1 MNWHDYFRY
10 EDGNLYW
17 KIKTNRN
24 VVIGSMAGSIRK
36 DGYIRLRLNKKY
48 YYCHRVV
55 WEMHNGQIPE
65 GLMID
70 HIDGDRSNN
79 NLENIRLVSALE
91 NQKNMKKPS
100 SNTSG
105 VIGVSW
111 REDRGKWRVTISIL
125 NLVFMKITGGR
136 FWKYQIK
143 LRLKFSGT
151 QRKFTRTN
159 VVG

>member
-1 MNWHDYFRY
+1 MNWHDYFTY

-24 VVIGSMAGSIRK
+24 VIIGSIAGSIRK
-36 DGYIRLRLNKKY
+36 DGYIRLSLNKKY

-79 NLENIRLVSALE
+79 NLENLRLVSALE

-111 REDRGKWRVTISIL
+111 REERGKWRVTIRKDNKVLRFGHFESKREAMDVANKKYIEL
-125 NLVFMKITGGR
+125 GFHENHGR
-136 FWKYQIK
+136 
-143 LRLKFSGT
+143 
-151 QRKFTRTN
+151 
-159 VVG
+159 